1 MNRCLRIFSSL
12 GREVPIDYHLS
23 PRELSILE
31 LMVEGLL
38 MKQIADRLQLSFH
51 TVDDNLRRIYRKLH
65 VNGGK
70 SAVAKAVRE
79 KLI

>member
-1 MNRCLRIFSSL
+1 
-12 GREVPIDYHLS
+12 
-23 PRELSILE
+23 
-31 LMVEGLL
+31 MVEGLL

-79 KLI
+79 KLIERIES